1 MKKFESMTISDKE
14 EQAEENL
21 EKEVF
26 AIVFKFMQ
34 QLCECNHI
42 EMKNFVREQ
51 INEDGEK
58 KNYSFSLI
66 SVAIF

>member
-34 QLCECNHI
+34 QLC
-42 EMKNFVREQ
+42 
-51 INEDGEK
+51 
-58 KNYSFSLI
+58 
-66 SVAIF
+66 